1 MVNRRTHLCLLDKHN
16 DNDMGLF
23 SRTRKPIPPYDTLQA
38 EQRYA
43 LYFLLEYL
51 TTRGTIPLDEM
62 GWALQYLD
70 KAAIYFGMTKRQIEE
85 FKPFYNTY
93 EKIVP
98 YIKQIKNRQIL
109 EYMISNCSN
118 IFILMNGGDEHK
130 RIGEQAYKLYEELG
144 FPYDE
149 VRYIVNKYRY
159 RTDI

>member
-1 MVNRRTHLCLLDKHN
+1 
-16 DNDMGLF
+16 MGLF
-23 SRTRKPIPPYDTLQA
+23 SRTRKPIPPYDTLAA

-51 TTRGTIPLDEM
+51 TMRGVPLHKM
-62 GWALQYLD
+62 SWALSYLE
-70 KAAIYFGMTKRQIEE
+70 KAAVYLGMNKRQIEE

-98 YIKQIKNRQIL
+98 YIKEIKNRQIY

-118 IFILMNGGDEHK
+118 IFILMDGSDEHK
-130 RIGEQAYKLYEELG
+130 RMGEQAYNLYEELG
-144 FPYDE
+144 FPYEE
-149 VRYIVNKYRY
+149 VRCIVHKYMY

>member
-16 DNDMGLF
+16 NNDMGLF
-23 SRTRKPIPPYDTLQA
+23 SRTRKPFPPYDTLQA

-93 EKIVP
+93 EKIVH
-98 YIKQIKNRQIL
+98 
-109 EYMISNCSN
+109 ISSKSRIVRFSN
-118 IFILMNGGDEHK
+118 I
-130 RIGEQAYKLYEELG
+130 
-144 FPYDE
+144 
-149 VRYIVNKYRY
+149 
-159 RTDI
+159 